1 MLLILVYIAENFSV
15 NLKMVYIAQGT
26 STEVQYDATVT
37 PQKMR
42 YQKPPLMTGNVGLQ
56 SPKTRAICTGT
67 KAGLIDL
74 DQVSGDV
81 SQEEETDSGAEL
93 ESEVEPEL
101 KAEPESQAV
110 QMVGIMSFREQNTNE
125 NSQRIRKYTLMI

>member
-1 MLLILVYIAENFSV
+1 MLSILVYFTEKFSV
-15 NLKMVYIAQGT
+15 NLKMVYIAPGT

-42 YQKPPLMTGNVGLQ
+42 HQKPLLMAGNVGLQ

-67 KAGLIDL
+67 QAGLINI

-81 SQEEETDSGAEL
+81 SQERETG
-93 ESEVEPEL
+93 SE
-101 KAEPESQAV
+101 AEPESQDV
-110 QMVGIMSFREQNTNE
+110 QMVGIMSFREQ
-125 NSQRIRKYTLMI
+125 ILMKIVNVSASTP